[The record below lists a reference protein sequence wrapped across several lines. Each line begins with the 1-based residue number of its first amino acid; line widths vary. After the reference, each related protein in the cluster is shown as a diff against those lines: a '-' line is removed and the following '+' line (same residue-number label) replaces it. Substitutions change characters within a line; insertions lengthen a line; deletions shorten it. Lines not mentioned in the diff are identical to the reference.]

1 MQSLTAE
8 TILGDEI
15 FDELFSVDDE
25 IERTKLY
32 LELTDRASELGVK
45 GKFEKL
51 YTVQNKVF
59 KQYLKEL
66 QQPIVKSDR
75 NNITQYDCD
84 YPALNCGTWEC
95 DMQGVRT
102 FTMFGEVTACYNP
115 VMPVKRLINLQTGDE
130 KTVIAFYKDW
140 RWKEIIVDNSILLNA
155 NKIISIV
162 RSGILFSSE
171 NAKYLARFFTEILT
185 YNADIPVQ
193 MSTSKMGWLDDYN
206 SFMPYIDNEIVFD
219 SESCFASVFNAISE
233 HGDRDKY
240 MSLLKDIR
248 KRDRKEPML
257 LVATSLASVL
267 VKPLGLLPFIFHL
280 YGEAGKGKT
289 VATMLAASVW
299 GDPSEDGYMSD
310 PKNTATVFEIYL
322 DFLNNLPFICDDMSK
337 LKRVMSSQ
345 KQGDFSDFIY
355 FLAGGTGKKRSNVN
369 LGVNKIT
376 SWKNCSITNAEKPLT
391 SETSNGGELLR
402 VIELETA
409 PGVIF
414 DDGSSGKLTAD
425 TIRENY
431 GFLGKEFIEKII
443 EIGFDRIKEIH
454 NDFVNR
460 ISEKDTMRE
469 KEGKQIQPMALI
481 LTVDKLFTDF
491 FMQDG
496 VYLDFDFCYSL
507 IRSNKAMSDNE
518 RAYEFI
524 INEVAINRNNF
535 RDDDIQPVQRWG
547 YIQDGYYLIN
557 PNIFS
562 GIAERGNFN
571 KKMFIEWACRNGLSE
586 VNKGRL
592 DKRVFGKGN
601 FIFVKAPLEAPEDA
615 DEPF

>member
-1 MQSLTAE
+1 M
-8 TILGDEI
+8 
-15 FDELFSVDDE
+15 
-25 IERTKLY
+25 
-32 LELTDRASELGVK
+32 GVK
-45 GKFEKL
+45 GKFETL
-51 YTVQNKVF
+51 YKAFKNQF
-59 KQYLKEL
+59 KQYLKAS
-66 QQPIVKSDR
+66 QQTVIKSDR
-75 NNITQYDCD
+75 NNITQYESE
-84 YPALNCGTWEC
+84 YPILNCGTWEC

-102 FTMFGEVTACYNP
+102 FTMFGGVTACYNP

-130 KTVIAFYKDW
+130 KTVIAFYKDS
-140 RWKEIIVDNSILLNA
+140 RWKEIIVDNSVLLNA

-171 NAKYLARFFTEILT
+171 NAKYLARYFTEILT
-185 YNADIPVQ
+185 FNSDIPVQ
-193 MSTSKMGWLDDYN
+193 MSTSKMGWLDDYKA
-206 SFMPYIDNEIVFD
+206 FMPFIDNEIVFD
-219 SESCFASVFNAISE
+219 SESCFSSIFNAISE
-233 HGDRDKY
+233 HGKRSEYINLIK
-240 MSLLKDIR
+240 SIR

-289 VATMLAASVW
+289 VATMLAASIW

-345 KQGDFSDFIY
+345 KKGDFSDFIY

-369 LGVNKIT
+369 LGVNKVT

-414 DDGSSGKLTAD
+414 DDGTSGKLTAD

-431 GFLGKEFIEKII
+431 GFIGKEFINVVLEV
-443 EIGFDRIKEIH
+443 GFDKIKQIH
-454 NDFVNR
+454 HEFVNKITER
-460 ISEKDTMRE
+460 DTTHE

-481 LTVDKLFTDF
+481 LTADKILTDYILK
-491 FMQDG
+491 DG
-496 VYLDFDFCYSL
+496 VYLDFDFCFNL

-524 INEVAINRNNF
+524 IDTVRMNISNF
-535 RDDDIQPVQRWG
+535 ISDIEPAEHTPNQLWG
-547 YIQDGYYLIN
+547 YIQDDYYLIN
-557 PNIFS
+557 PVAFRK
-562 GIAERGNFN
+562 IAEDGDFN
-571 KKMFIEWACRNGLSE
+571 KTMFVQWAVRNGLSE
-586 VNKGRL
+586 VNKGRY
-592 DKRVFGKGN
+592 DKYVKNKGRLI
-601 FIFVKAPLEAPEDA
+601 FIKIPLETPEDA

>member
-1 MQSLTAE
+1 MHINLQA
-8 TILGDEI
+8 
-15 FDELFSVDDE
+15 
-25 IERTKLY
+25 
-32 LELTDRASELGVK
+32 RAKELGK
-45 GKFEKL
+45 KTEFDAMYNAFKNLHKKYEKEKDSKPR
-51 YTVQNKVF
+51 VINNRDNQM
-59 KQYLKEL
+59 QYKLL
-66 QQPIVKSDR
+66 D
-75 NNITQYDCD
+75 TA
-84 YPALNCGTWEC
+84 YPTLNCGTWEC
-95 DMQGVRT
+95 DMLGVRT

-115 VMPVKRLINLQTGDE
+115 VLPVKRLINLQTGDE
-130 KTVIAFYKDW
+130 KTVIAFYKDG
-140 RWKEIIVDNSILLNA
+140 RWKEIIVENSLLLNA

-185 YNADIPVQ
+185 YNSDIPVQ
-193 MSTSKMGWLDDYN
+193 MSTSKMGWLDDYAG
-206 SFMPYIDNEIVFD
+206 FMPFIDNEIVFD
-219 SESCFASVFNAISE
+219 SESCFSSVFNAISE
-233 HGDRDKY
+233 HGKRTEYIK
-240 MSLLKDIR
+240 LLQGVR

-257 LVATSLASVL
+257 LVATSLSSVL

-289 VATMLAASVW
+289 VATMLAASIW
-299 GDPSEDGYMSD
+299 GDPSEDAYMSD

-345 KQGDFSDFIY
+345 HQGDFSDFIY

-402 VIELETA
+402 VIELESA

-414 DDGSSGKLTAD
+414 DDGTSGKFTAD

-431 GFLGKEFIEKII
+431 GFLGKEFIKIVM
-443 EIGFDRIKEIH
+443 EIGFDEIKKIHTGFVDRITG
-454 NDFVNR
+454 
-460 ISEKDTMRE
+460 KDTDHE
-469 KEGKQIQPMALI
+469 KEGKQIQPIALI
-481 LTVDKLFTDF
+481 LTADKLLTDYILK
-491 FMQDG
+491 DG

-557 PNIFS
+557 PNVFNN
-562 GIAERGNFN
+562 IAERGNFN
-571 KKMFIEWACRNGLSE
+571 KKMFIEWACRNGISE

-592 DKRVFGKGN
+592 DKRVYGKGN
-601 FIFVKAPLEAPEDA
+601 FIFVKIPEEEPEEPE
-615 DEPF
+615 EPF